1 MTCEESI
8 VFLRFVAERLGEFE
22 LEETQHDCRIRRLR
36 RALAAGGP
44 ILLLDTEGIG
54 GGARAEF
61 PQGVPLR
68 SRQAIR
74 A

>member
-1 MTCEESI
+1 MTCEGSI
-8 VFLRFVAERLGEFE
+8 VFLRFLAERLGEFE

-54 GGARAEF
+54 GGRAQNSAGHADCARAK
-61 PQGVPLR
+61 
-68 SRQAIR
+68 
-74 A
+74 